1 MSKFLKDFRRML
13 PGLII
18 SIIVVVV
25 ILYFVDLRVTF
36 AAIKAANYSLLLIVF
51 IMGVFW
57 LLLRAL
63 VWRTLLRNRASYKDV
78 FLTLMEGYLLN
89 SFLPFR
95 LGEIGRAF
103 LLSRKSD
110 LKFIEILPTII
121 IERVTDLAFSAAI
134 FVAAVPFVVGA
145 SGAGQIGFVIGGAV
159 VLGLLAMY
167 LLARNRQWAL
177 DVFHRLSKRWPA
189 VGATGGSFLEA
200 FFSGLEVLTDTGLFV
215 RFIGLM
221 AFNWGMAIV
230 QYYLIAKAFFPQAT
244 GIWGMFVLGAAAF
257 GGAIPSLPGGV
268 GTLEGA
274 MAGALTLL
282 SGDQSTALAVALTSH
297 ALNYIYSGV
306 FGLYG
311 LSREGQT
318 ISGIYQQLMKFQSR
332 SHTGS
337 DSDDQS
343 GSQAGQG
350 TTTPHD
356 ADSTQE

>member
-1 MSKFLKDFRRML
+1 MSRFLKDFLRML

-18 SIIVVVV
+18 SVILVAV
-25 ILYFVDLRVTF
+25 ILYFVDLRVTL
-36 AAIKAANYSLLLIVF
+36 AAIQAANYGLLLVVLCL
-51 IMGVFW
+51 GVIW
-57 LLLRAL
+57 LLVRGL
-63 VWRTLLRNRASYKDV
+63 VWRTLLRNRASYRDV

-89 SFLPFR
+89 NFLPFR

-110 LKFIEILPTII
+110 LKFVEILPTII

-145 SGAGQIGFVIGGAV
+145 NGADRIGFIIGGAV
-159 VLGLLAMY
+159 VVGLLVMY

-177 DVFHRLSKRWPA
+177 DVFQRMSKRWPA
-189 VGATGGSFLEA
+189 LGATGGSFLEA
-200 FFSGLEVLTDTGLFV
+200 FFTGLEVLTNPGLFA
-215 RFIGLM
+215 RFFLLM
-221 AFNWGMAIV
+221 ALDWGLALI
-230 QYYLIAKAFFPQAT
+230 QYFLITLAFFPQAT
-244 GIWGMFVLGAAAF
+244 VVWGMFVLGAAAF

-274 MAGALTLL
+274 VAGAVTLL
-282 SGDQSTALAVALTSH
+282 SGNQSSALAVALTSRV
-297 ALNYIYSGV
+297 LNYLYSGV

-332 SHTGS
+332 SAEIAS
-337 DSDDQS
+337 
-343 GSQAGQG
+343 
-350 TTTPHD
+350 D

>member
-1 MSKFLKDFRRML
+1 MPNFIKDLRRML

-18 SIIVVVV
+18 SIILVVV

-36 AAIKAANYSLLLIVF
+36 AAIQAANYGLLLICL
-51 IMGVFW
+51 ILGVLW
-57 LLLRAL
+57 LMVRGL

-110 LKFIEILPTII
+110 MKFIEILPTII

-134 FVAAVPFVVGA
+134 FVTAVPFVVGG
-145 SGAGQIGFVIGGAV
+145 SGAGRIGFIVGGGVI
-159 VLGLLAMY
+159 LGLVVMY

-189 VGATGGSFLEA
+189 FGDTGGSFLEA
-200 FFSGLEVLTDTGLFV
+200 FFTGLEVLTDPGLFV
-215 RFIGLM
+215 RFFLLM

-230 QYYLIAKAFFPQAT
+230 QYYLIARAFFPQAT
-244 GIWGMFVLGAAAF
+244 WIWGMFVLGAAAF

-297 ALNYIYSGV
+297 LLNYLYSGV

-332 SHTGS
+332 SGAAPESSDLPEARTG
-337 DSDDQS
+337 QS
-343 GSQAGQG
+343 AE
-350 TTTPHD
+350 TPLD
-356 ADSTQE
+356 ADSPQE